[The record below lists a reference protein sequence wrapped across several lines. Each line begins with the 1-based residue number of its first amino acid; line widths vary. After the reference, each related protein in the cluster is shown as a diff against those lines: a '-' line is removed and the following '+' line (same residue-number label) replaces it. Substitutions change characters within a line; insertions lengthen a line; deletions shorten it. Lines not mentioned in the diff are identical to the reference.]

1 MLDHTSTYA
10 IWLERMLKYQ
20 NMATS
25 YKAFWLKGIV
35 LDIIERQSQHLTFEQ
50 IIHRMIVEAWYPIVQ
65 FRLHFGVQDQLGT
78 LVDYIETTYHLGA
91 ETHKNKLLSFLSE
104 DERLRADKTYN
115 KLVHNFTQ
123 MVPYRLLTPF
133 FEDTVKGLKD
143 QKKNRAIAKHSLES
157 TEAFYRLDDKAQTLT
172 VSSDWLAYIL
182 KNQAV
187 ILGWLKYKLATYIQR
202 KNPSV
207 PNILFKLDAPKLR
220 ELNQAKIYW
229 STAIREL
236 ALGDLY
242 TGYAF
247 SQPHTAARGQVSI
260 DHFIPWSFVLHD
272 ELWNLLPTFKH
283 INSAKSNKLPLM
295 DRHLE
300 AFCLLQYKSFNHM
313 RNAPRQHKLM
323 TDYLNLGGALNTREI
338 LDPKNHVDQDLFVN
352 SLKSTL
358 VPLHQIAANQ
368 GFELWREGGFY
379 YDNPSSLVSLA
390 AEKN

>member
-1 MLDHTSTYA
+1 MLDYTSTYA

-20 NMATS
+20 HMATS

-35 LDIIERQSQHLTFEQ
+35 LDIIERQSQYMTFEQ

-65 FRLHFGVQDQLGT
+65 FRLHFGIQDQLGT
-78 LVDYIETTYHLGA
+78 LVDYLETTYHFGA
-91 ETHKNKLLSFLSE
+91 DIQKSRLLNILSE
-104 DERLRADKTYN
+104 DDRLKGDKTY
-115 KLVHNFTQ
+115 KKMVHNFTQ

-133 FEDTVKGLKD
+133 FEDNVKGLKD
-143 QKKNRAIAKHSLES
+143 QKKNRAIAKLSQVS
-157 TEAFYRLDDKAQTLT
+157 NEAFYRLDHKDHTLI
-172 VSSDWLAYIL
+172 VSRDWVAYIL

-220 ELNQAKIYW
+220 ELTQAKTYW
-229 STAIREL
+229 STAIRDL

-242 TGYAF
+242 TGFAF
-247 SQPHTAARGQVSI
+247 SDTHRASHGQVSI

-272 ELWNLLPTFKH
+272 ELWNLLPTFKQ
-283 INSAKSNKLPLM
+283 INSSKSNRLPLL
-295 DRHLE
+295 DRHLD
-300 AFCLLQYKSFNHM
+300 AFCHLQYETFYHM
-313 RNAPRQHKLM
+313 RKAPHQHKLM
-323 TDYLNLGGALNTREI
+323 ADYLNLGGALNTQEI
-338 LDPKNHVDQDLFVN
+338 LNPEHHVDQDLFFN

-379 YDNPSSLVSLA
+379 YDNPSSLASLA